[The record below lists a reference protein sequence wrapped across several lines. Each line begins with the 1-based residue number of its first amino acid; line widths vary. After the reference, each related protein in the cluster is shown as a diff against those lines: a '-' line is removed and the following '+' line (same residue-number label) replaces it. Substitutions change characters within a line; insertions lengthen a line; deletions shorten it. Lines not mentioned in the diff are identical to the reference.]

1 MPSNFFEYLPR
12 KYYNLDGSS
21 NEVDIVT
28 NILANFSF
36 MGEIVNNSSVYYE
49 YDVQDGETPEILAHK
64 FYDEPGYH
72 WIIMRMNDVVDYKKD
87 WPLDYK
93 SLTENIEKEY
103 IDSAGGGQTGL
114 EWAMINYHSYYKK
127 QIKTIGGHDL
137 IEVDE
142 FEIDSNTYAS
152 LSESTVQYTIPGGDI
167 LNIQTQKTRKTYY
180 EYELEQNDNKRTIKI
195 LKSEFV
201 HVIKDEFVKVMSNA

>member
-1 MPSNFFEYLPR
+1 MPSNFFEYLP
-12 KYYNLDGSS
+12 KTYYNLDGSS

-93 SLTENIEKEY
+93 SLTENIEQSY
-103 IDSAGGGQTGL
+103 IDYADIGQTGL
-114 EWAMINYHSYYKK
+114 EWAMLNYHSYYKK
-127 QIKTIGGHDL
+127 ETKTIVGSEL
-137 IEVDE
+137 IEIDT
-142 FEIDSNTYAS
+142 FEIDSNTYAT

-167 LNIQTQKTRKTYY
+167 LNIQTQKTRQTYY
-180 EYELEQNDNKRTIKI
+180 EYELEQNENKRTIKI
-195 LKSEFV
+195 LKPEFV
-201 HVIKDEFVKVMSNA
+201 HAIKDEFVRVMSNA

>member
-12 KYYNLDGSS
+12 TYYNLDGSS

-49 YDVQDGETPEILAHK
+49 YDIQDGETPEILAHR
-64 FYDEPGYH
+64 FYEEPGYH

-93 SLTENIEKEY
+93 SLTDNIEQAY
-103 IDSAGGGQTGL
+103 IDSAGVGQTGL

-127 QIKTIGGHDL
+127 ETKTIVGSQL
-137 IEVDE
+137 IDINEY
-142 FEIDSNTYAS
+142 EIDSNTYAS
-152 LSESTVQYTIPGGDI
+152 LSESTVQYTIPGGDT
-167 LNIQTQKTRKTYY
+167 LNIRTQKTRKTYY
-180 EYELEQNDNKRTIKI
+180 EYELEHNENKRTIKI
-195 LKSEFV
+195 LKPEFV
-201 HVIKDEFVKVMSNA
+201 HVIKDEFVRVMSNA